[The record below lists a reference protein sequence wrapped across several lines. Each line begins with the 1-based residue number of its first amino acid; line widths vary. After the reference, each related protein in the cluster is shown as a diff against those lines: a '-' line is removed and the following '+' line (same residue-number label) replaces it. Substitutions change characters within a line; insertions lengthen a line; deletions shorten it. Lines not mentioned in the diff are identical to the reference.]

1 MTLIE
6 QNAMIAKFMGYEYF
20 PFDDTKKSTNP
31 DVIVDQMNGWHKPT
45 NGHYKMEGWYLA
57 RTSKDLAYHR
67 NWSWLMPVCEKIR
80 TLGNIIVDIEL
91 GGRVIISF
99 DDGVA
104 FYTKKYCYAT
114 KNIEAVYAAVI
125 DFIKFYNNNKID

>member
-20 PFDDTKKSTNP
+20 PFDETKKSTNP

-67 NWSWLMPVCEKIR
+67 NWSWLMPVIYKIFEASE
-80 TLGNIIVDIEL
+80 DIKTFSGQGVFEM
-91 GGRVIISF
+91 GFGIS
-99 DDGVA
+99 
-104 FYTKKYCYAT
+104 
-114 KNIEAVYAAVI
+114 IEEAHAEVVEYI
-125 DFIKFYNNNKID
+125 EWYNKNKING

>member
-1 MTLIE
+1 MEEADLI
-6 QNAMIAKFMGYEYF
+6 ARFMGTEIKMDMMGNEVPNY
-20 PFDDTKKSTNP
+20 KSWNE
-31 DVIVDQMNGWHKPT
+31 I
-45 NGHYKMEGWYLA
+45 
-57 RTSKDLAYHR
+57 
-67 NWSWLMPVCEKIR
+67 MPVCEKIR